1 MSTKSKAQRK
11 LVEKQKIEKS
21 MSPTEKKIKDF
32 IQDMIEY
39 YKTQKKKE
47 DKKEAKAFTYNI
59 LSKRDLMINM
69 NITTEYMVKV
79 LGPELY
85 ISTVELD
92 SIQRDYFFLKKHNIS
107 SKERTHMVGWM
118 MEIFASYPSEPL
130 SFFLSVEIMD
140 NYLQKTEKKYNE
152 KDLHLIGMVAVYMA
166 SKMEDLI
173 PLHMIHIKT
182 KIGHDRFTQEEII
195 LMEKDM
201 LKILNWDLMF
211 ITTYDVVKIFLS
223 DFYVNNK
230 DMINNLKMNV
240 VCYDLEIISIF
251 LCKLLCLHEAFFKY
265 SKCIMAIS
273 IIIASFDIFRSNY
286 NITKETENFL
296 RQWLLFLVK
305 ESKFPV
311 DNVTKVYNKICA
323 FYEDIESIN
332 KISSSLCKL
341 YNLRELIKDIK

>member
-11 LVEKQKIEKS
+11 LVEKQKIEKN

-59 LSKRDLMINM
+59 LSKRDLMVNM

>member
-1 MSTKSKAQRK
+1 M
-11 LVEKQKIEKS
+11 V
-21 MSPTEKKIKDF
+21 
-32 IQDMIEY
+32 
-39 YKTQKKKE
+39 
-47 DKKEAKAFTYNI
+47 
-59 LSKRDLMINM
+59 NM

-92 SIQRDYFFLKKHNIS
+92 SIQRDYFFLKKHKIS

>member
-59 LSKRDLMINM
+59 LSKRDLMVNM

-323 FYEDIESIN
+323 FYENIENIN
-332 KISSSLCKL
+332 KVSSSLCKL

>member
-59 LSKRDLMINM
+59 LSKRDLMVNM

-323 FYEDIESIN
+323 FYEDIESIS

>member
-59 LSKRDLMINM
+59 LSKRDLMVNM

-323 FYEDIESIN
+323 FYEDIECIN

>member
-59 LSKRDLMINM
+59 LAKRDLMVNM

-92 SIQRDYFFLKKHNIS
+92 SIQRDYFFLKKHKIS

>member
-59 LSKRDLMINM
+59 LSKRDLMVNM

-286 NITKETENFL
+286 YITKETENFL

>member
-1 MSTKSKAQRK
+1 M
-11 LVEKQKIEKS
+11 V
-21 MSPTEKKIKDF
+21 
-32 IQDMIEY
+32 
-39 YKTQKKKE
+39 
-47 DKKEAKAFTYNI
+47 
-59 LSKRDLMINM
+59 NM

>member
-59 LSKRDLMINM
+59 LSKRDLMVNM

-92 SIQRDYFFLKKHNIS
+92 SIQRDYFFLKKHKIS

-273 IIIASFDIFRSNY
+273 IIG
-286 NITKETENFL
+286 ITMHK
-296 RQWLLFLVK
+296 VK
-305 ESKFPV
+305 
-311 DNVTKVYNKICA
+311 
-323 FYEDIESIN
+323 
-332 KISSSLCKL
+332 
-341 YNLRELIKDIK
+341 

>member
-59 LSKRDLMINM
+59 LSKRDLMVNM

>member
-92 SIQRDYFFLKKHNIS
+92 SIQRDYFFLKKHKIS

-182 KIGHDRFTQEEII
+182 KIGHDRFTQAEII